1 MIEIRPFVKV
11 LGVPWFYP
19 EPPEP
24 AEPPAAEK
32 EIRLINSRGEVIS
45 VSVTSTSRGAVKPWT
60 KEEDE
65 LLIKHFATMTYEELV
80 NLFPR
85 RTIKSI
91 RLRAHRLKLKKSRD
105 KLNWSEA
112 EVKRF
117 TRDYPW
123 NSNTALARKY
133 GVSRPTIDKRAAKM
147 GLKKD
152 PRYIQ
157 SLKDK
162 IRGWKL

>member
-1 MIEIRPFVKV
+1 MV

-24 AEPPAAEK
+24 AAEK
-32 EIRLINSRGEVIS
+32 EIRLVNSQGEVIS
-45 VSVTSTSRGAVKPWT
+45 VSVSKPRGPKGKPWT
-60 KEEDE
+60 PEEDA
-65 LLIKHFATMTYEELV
+65 LLIERFSTTPLEELAT
-80 NLFPR
+80 LFPE
-85 RTIKSI
+85 RTMESV
-91 RLRAHRLKLKKSRD
+91 RTRSHRLKLRKSRD
-105 KLNWSEA
+105 RLKWSEA
-112 EVKRF
+112 EVERF

-123 NSNTALARKY
+123 HSNTELARRY

>member
-1 MIEIRPFVKV
+1 MIELRPFVKV

-24 AEPPAAEK
+24 AAEK
-32 EIRLINSRGEVIS
+32 EIRLVNSRGEVIS
-45 VSVTSTSRGAVKPWT
+45 VSVARGPKGKPWT
-60 KEEDE
+60 KEEDAILIERFASTPLEE
-65 LLIKHFATMTYEELV
+65 LATM
-80 NLFPR
+80 FPE
-85 RTIKSI
+85 RTMESV
-91 RLRAHRLKLKKSRD
+91 RMRSHRLKLRRPRKK
-105 KLNWSEA
+105 WSQEQI
-112 EVKRF
+112 KQF

-123 NSNTALARKY
+123 NSSEALAKKY
-133 GVSRPTIDKRAAKM
+133 GVSRPTIKKRAAQM

-157 SLKDK
+157 SLQDK